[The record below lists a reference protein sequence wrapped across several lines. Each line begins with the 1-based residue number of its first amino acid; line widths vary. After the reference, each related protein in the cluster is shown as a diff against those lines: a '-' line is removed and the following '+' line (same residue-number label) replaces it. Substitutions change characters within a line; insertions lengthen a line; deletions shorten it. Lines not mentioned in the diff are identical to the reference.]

1 MKMVLFPFLGNDD
14 DRSKLR
20 RMTSITS
27 QPDDASDDGLEQKG

>member
-1 MKMVLFPFLGNDD
+1 MKMVLFPFLGDD
-14 DRSKLR
+14 ERSKRR